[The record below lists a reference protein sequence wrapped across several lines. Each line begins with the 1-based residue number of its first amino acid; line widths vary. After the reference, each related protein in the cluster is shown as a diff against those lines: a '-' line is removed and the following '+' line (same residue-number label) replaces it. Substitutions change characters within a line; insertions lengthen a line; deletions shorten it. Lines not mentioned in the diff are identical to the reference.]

1 MFLRDSVLK
10 AHGCV
15 PIQLQKGGS
24 RQSKQNS
31 SLGLRS
37 THSASTPSHS
47 LHTGLAMRSSS
58 GSRSKEIV
66 ITDPYLDALTKE
78 TKARTRNRLTVS
90 TGTEQDI
97 IAEVPVVHID

>member
-1 MFLRDSVLK
+1 MQIKTLVSERYMCSLK
-10 AHGCV
+10 SHGCV
-15 PIQLQKGGS
+15 HIQLQKDGS

-37 THSASTPSHS
+37 THSSGPPSHS
-47 LHTGLAMRSSS
+47 LHSS

-78 TKARTRNRLTVS
+78 TKARTRNRK
-90 TGTEQDI
+90 DN
-97 IAEVPVVHID
+97 AEVYVV

>member
-1 MFLRDSVLK
+1 MSQLHQEALRRQHVVDKRNVNDLSWL
-10 AHGCV
+10 
-15 PIQLQKGGS
+15 LQKDGS

-47 LHTGLAMRSSS
+47 LHSGLAMRSSS

-78 TKARTRNRLTVS
+78 TKARTRNRLTS
-90 TGTEQDI
+90 TDYMMQW
-97 IAEVPVVHID
+97 